1 MNRGIHEDPTSLDQ
15 RRKSINHY
23 IKYIYMTIKY
33 KVYFKDIICLPFE
46 QNINML
52 CHIAVQLALIL
63 ISIILIQ
70 GYTEEAIYKRK
81 IRH

>member
-1 MNRGIHEDPTSLDQ
+1 MHEAPTSLDQ
-15 RRKSINHY
+15 RLKSINHY
-23 IKYIYMTIKY
+23 TKYIYMTIKY
-33 KVYFKDIICLPFE
+33 KVYFKDIICLQFE

-52 CHIAVQLALIL
+52 CHIAIQLVLIL

-70 GYTEEAIYKRK
+70 GYTKEVIIKRK